1 MKFQPIFVI
10 LLSSAFAGIAAAG
23 NLTIPKVFVIG
34 ETARA
39 SEVNDNFTAIK
50 TEIDDNDARINQ
62 NQSAMSFKQERVSGS
77 CPAGESIRVINSD
90 GSVSC
95 EIDNNSDTV
104 YSAGSGLNLNGTEFV
119 TDSAVV
125 QSRVSGTCP
134 AGESIRVI
142 NTDGSVT
149 CEVDNDTD
157 TNTTYSAGSG
167 LNLNNTEFSV
177 DATVLQNR
185 VTGNCPSGES
195 ISAIDANGDVTCY
208 ADANTTYSAG
218 SGLQELT
225 PGEFT
230 TDPDVVQNRLS
241 QDCAGGSSIRVINR
255 DGTVECEADTD
266 TNTTYSA
273 GTGMQL
279 KNLTEISPA
288 DGWVSIPPSAFVATV
303 AAQLYQYGTTFVVN
317 YGGCQLSPV
326 PGATSFKSNLGIQST
341 ECNAYA
347 PLILP
352 HGATLT
358 ELQCKV
364 DDSSGRAMSN
374 ELTAQLYRVSV
385 SGTSATAEELVFS
398 TNGSAD
404 TGVQLISDSSVES
417 GRDVVNNESYA
428 YQLFVDWSTTIFN
441 HIDIEFFK
449 VYGCRVAY
457 TYP

>member
-225 PGEFT
+225 PGEFI

-288 DGWVSIPPSAFVATV
+288 DGWISVPPSAFVADTILGFSANLAWNLCYLSTGSAETHFV
-303 AAQLYQYGTTFVVN
+303 ANNNIVLPFLAH
-317 YGGCQLSPV
+317 CDPW
-326 PGATSFKSNLGIQST
+326 
-341 ECNAYA
+341 A
-347 PLILP
+347 PINLP
-352 HGATLT
+352 HGATVTNLK
-358 ELQCKV
+358 CKV
-364 DDSSGRAMSN
+364 DDTTGRAFENSMVAS
-374 ELTAQLYRVSV
+374 LMRVPIT
-385 SGTSATAEELVFS
+385 GPS
-398 TNGSAD
+398 TVKENIFVTGESD
-404 TGVQLISDSSVES
+404 DSGVQIISDADGQAED
-417 GRDVVNNESYA
+417 GTDVVNNNDYA
-428 YQLFVDWSTTIFN
+428 YQLFVNWSTNIFY
-441 HIDIEFFK
+441 HDDIKFWK
-449 VYGCRVAY
+449 IYGCSVAY